1 MWSLLMI
8 LLRPNE
14 VVPDACLPF
23 TLQEAPAL
31 DPQSL
36 TPGRHELLDDQRC
49 SQAGAEMITF
59 SHLFR
64 SYLSTCC
71 GLSGPAGFLSAL
83 RLVYELSHKGRE
95 AAFWFQL
102 LESCCVIM
110 DSSCPL

>member
-1 MWSLLMI
+1 MI

-14 VVPDACLPF
+14 VMPDACLPF
-23 TLQEAPAL
+23 ALQEAPAL

-36 TPGRHELLDDQRC
+36 TPGRHELLDDQHC

-83 RLVYELSHKGRE
+83 RLWFMNFHTRVGR
-95 AAFWFQL
+95 L
-102 LESCCVIM
+102 PSG
-110 DSSCPL
+110 SSC